1 MRFAGREFSWQAFA
15 ACAFCV
21 AAVAVYQAP
30 KTQESGFAIIALML
44 ISVALFMPFLMWH
57 MFQSFSYSLRWVRVR
72 WFFADAAASMSYRG
86 VATMAFMLA
95 LAANIGVETMV
106 GSFRDTTD
114 KWLSQRLAA
123 DIYIYPTNNSAARMS
138 AWLKEQPEVDAVWW
152 RWEKDVPTERGALQV
167 VSTGSSE
174 GELDSLTVKLGVP
187 NYWYHLHHSKSLMVS
202 ESMALKL
209 DIRPGDYIDLQPPL
223 GEVGKWLACTTIMA
237 THITKS

>member
-1 MRFAGREFSWQAFA
+1 M
-15 ACAFCV
+15 
-21 AAVAVYQAP
+21 
-30 KTQESGFAIIALML
+30 AL
-44 ISVALFMPFLMWH
+44 
-57 MFQSFSYSLRWVRVR
+57 
-72 WFFADAAASMSYRG
+72 G
-86 VATMAFMLA
+86 
-95 LAANIGVETMV
+95 
-106 GSFRDTTD
+106 
-114 KWLSQRLAA
+114 
-123 DIYIYPTNNSAARMS
+123 
-138 AWLKEQPEVDAVWW
+138 
-152 RWEKDVPTERGALQV
+152 KDVPTERGALQV